1 MDCARTLDLDGV
13 ALTLMNDNGQQAVI
27 AWSHPL
33 AARLENLQFELGEGP
48 CVDASQENRPALHPD
63 LALDAGTRWAVFGP
77 AALEAGVRAIFALP
91 LQVGAVRLGSLGL
104 YRREVRDLDT
114 TQLATSFSYAEAAV
128 EVLLHMQAAML
139 PKDGLLH
146 PDLGDPLDRRAEV
159 HQATG
164 VVSVQADVGIIEA
177 VLLLRAHAFTTGRP
191 LLSVAQEI
199 LAGRLRFQ
207 PQMGEDS

>member
-1 MDCARTLDLDGV
+1 M
-13 ALTLMNDNGQQAVI
+13 TLMNDNGQQAVI

-48 CVDASQENRPALHPD
+48 CVDASQEDRPALHPD
-63 LALDAGTRWAVFGP
+63 LALDAGRRWAVFGP

-104 YRREVRDLDT
+104 YRREVRDLDR
-114 TQLATSFSYAEAAV
+114 TQLATSFAYAEAAV
-128 EVLLHMQAAML
+128 VVLLHLQAKML

-164 VVSVQADVGIIEA
+164 VVSVQADVGIREA

-191 LLSVAQEI
+191 LLSVAREI
-199 LAGRLRFQ
+199 LAGGLRFQ
-207 PQMGEDS
+207 PQMEEDE